1 MKNRT
6 GQVQLTITEQN
17 KTRTRHDKRR
27 RDVTRK

>member
-17 KTRTRHDKRR
+17 KTKQEQGTTRE
-27 RDVTRK
+27 DVT